1 MKNSAT
7 TDLGSSDTHTI
18 QAQLSDIS
26 QSSGPMTGTRIQ
38 LITMLNLARNVSVFI
53 AAIDACTD
61 ICRIQ
66 YPDSVLDKLRSL
78 TCTLLVSILRYHA
91 WITIVLPDEI
101 EAVLRLN
108 EMSLKTEEFRL
119 LADEG
124 TEPRII
130 AAYELL
136 AMSGM
141 LEVLEESY
149 PELRDNL
156 KYIHEK
162 VGIEFF
168 ARLSDC
174 AIAIHKELLE
184 LNAIISETCN
194 ESSSIT
200 RMDITPAV
208 ISHPMP

>member
-1 MKNSAT
+1 
-7 TDLGSSDTHTI
+7 
-18 QAQLSDIS
+18 
-26 QSSGPMTGTRIQ
+26 
-38 LITMLNLARNVSVFI
+38 MLNLARNVRVFI
-53 AAIDACTD
+53 AAIDVCTD
-61 ICRIQ
+61 ICHIQ

-91 WITIVLPDEI
+91 WIVRVLPDKVETI
-101 EAVLRLN
+101 LRLN
-108 EMSLKTEEFRL
+108 EISIQTEEFRS
-119 LADEG
+119 LANNG

-162 VGIEFF
+162 AGIEFF
-168 ARLSDC
+168 AGLSDC
-174 AIAIHKELLE
+174 AAAIHKPLLE
-184 LNAIISETCN
+184 LSTIISETCD
-194 ESSSIT
+194 ESSSIP
-200 RMDITPAV
+200 RIAITQVAASQP
-208 ISHPMP
+208 IP